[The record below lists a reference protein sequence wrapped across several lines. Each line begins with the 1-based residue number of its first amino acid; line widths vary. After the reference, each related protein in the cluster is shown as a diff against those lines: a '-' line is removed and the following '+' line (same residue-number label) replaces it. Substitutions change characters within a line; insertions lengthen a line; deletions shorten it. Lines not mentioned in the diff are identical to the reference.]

1 MSTSATNEMFHGGFL
16 ESDRGEILF
25 SRQTDRYHNN
35 LHYRERA
42 VERSDVGDST
52 FHRVTPKRQ
61 AVNRLLMFIG
71 MTVGGYIGWWAG
83 EYLFIRSH
91 GDIPGQFTWQRD
103 WNCRGMEG
111 ASRPSKLTKSDASNQ
126 VFAC

>member
-42 VERSDVGDST
+42 VDG
-52 FHRVTPKRQ
+52 
-61 AVNRLLMFIG
+61 LM
-71 MTVGGYIGWWAG
+71 WA
-83 EYLFIRSH
+83 IQH
-91 GDIPGQFTWQRD
+91 FT
-103 WNCRGMEG
+103 E
-111 ASRPSKLTKSDASNQ
+111 
-126 VFAC
+126 